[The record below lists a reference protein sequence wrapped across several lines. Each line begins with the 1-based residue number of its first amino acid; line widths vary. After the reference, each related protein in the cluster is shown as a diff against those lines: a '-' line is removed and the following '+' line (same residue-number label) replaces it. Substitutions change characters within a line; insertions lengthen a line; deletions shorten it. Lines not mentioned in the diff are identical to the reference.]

1 MIQLGMKQ
9 FISYFLGLMFLTMSV
24 VHAAPNLEVNTPA
37 INALKNSMQARH
49 TALASHYESG
59 AIGLTANGL
68 IAVRDTKALPLKDRR
83 GINALVASENSD
95 RSRLYKEVA
104 VANSHPEWKASIQD
118 AFAGR
123 WIDKA
128 QGGWYYQSAGAW
140 QKK

>member
-128 QGGWYYQSAGAW
+128 QGGWYYQSVGAW